1 MTDTI
6 KKGDKVKV
14 AYTGKLEDGNVF
26 DSSEGKEPL
35 SFEVG
40 ANQVIPGFDN
50 AIEGM
55 KKDEE
60 KTFTLSVEEAYGPVK
75 EELVQE
81 FPKDKL
87 PDKPEPKEGMM
98 LIMQAPTG
106 QQIPAKI
113 VEVKNDI
120 VKIDINHPLAGKALT
135 FEIKVVGI
143 NEPEDKKED
152 KKAEKEDKKAEK
164 DNEEESCKPDDCGSC
179 CGCN

>member
-1 MTDTI
+1 MTNTI

-26 DSSEGKEPL
+26 DSSEDRAPL

-40 ANQVIPGFDN
+40 ANQVIPGFDKN
-50 AIEGM
+50 VEGM

-113 VEVKNDI
+113 VEVKDNI

-135 FEIKVVGI
+135 FEIKVVGV
-143 NEPEDKKED
+143 NEPEDKKE
-152 KKAEKEDKKAEK
+152 EGKKAEK
-164 DNEEESCKPDDCGSC
+164 DDDEEGCSPSDCGSC